1 MFECWSR
8 GGTANDANSTLM
20 EDGNNTIASK
30 VQELSDLELAALLC
44 FVAEQHCCI
53 IEADPT
59 DLDNVQE
66 EIKLVRESLYL
77 YFSKNLD

>member
-1 MFECWSR
+1 
-8 GGTANDANSTLM
+8 M
-20 EDGNNTIASK
+20 EDGNNAIASK

-53 IEADPT
+53 IEADQV

-66 EIKLVRESLYL
+66 EIKLVRDSL
-77 YFSKNLD
+77 NLGGPELIEGKDMRQHFWSDVCCS